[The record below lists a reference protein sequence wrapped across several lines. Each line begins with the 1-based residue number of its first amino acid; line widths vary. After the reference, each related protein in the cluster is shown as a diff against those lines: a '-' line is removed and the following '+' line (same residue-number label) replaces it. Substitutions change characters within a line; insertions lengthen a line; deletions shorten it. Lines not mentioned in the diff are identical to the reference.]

1 MGKNE
6 IRLRRAR
13 LSGKGSERFRN
24 YGAVLHQHEKEVRLK
39 KIIKVFTFFLIIL
52 ILIALI
58 FIVNQLEEK
67 ATKKKTSFNEKLF
80 NQKV

>member
-39 KIIKVFTFFLIIL
+39 KIIKVFTFLLIIL
-52 ILIALI
+52 MLIALI
-58 FIVNQLEEK
+58 FIVNQLEQKTTQKKISLTEK
-67 ATKKKTSFNEKLF
+67 IFH
-80 NQKV
+80 QQV

>member
-39 KIIKVFTFFLIIL
+39 KIIKVFTFLLIIL
-52 ILIALI
+52 MLIALI
-58 FIVNQLEEK
+58 FIVNQLEQ
-67 ATKKKTSFNEKLF
+67 KKTQKKISLTEKIF
-80 NQKV
+80 HQQV